1 MAVILWFNENV
12 FKSPHKR
19 QNHWK
24 WGEINPKPGGREK
37 QEGEKGKDIGP
48 IGDSS
53 VAEQEMETGRK
64 EGRVSTHGWP
74 MLGA

>member
-1 MAVILWFNENV
+1 MKIYLRVHIKGRIIGNEV
-12 FKSPHKR
+12 K
-19 QNHWK
+19 
-24 WGEINPKPGGREK
+24 NPKPGGREK

-53 VAEQEMETGRK
+53 VAEQEVETGRK